1 METVKKLFGAFSN
14 FLVKNG
20 ITILA
25 VLVCATF
32 FLFNSLVKDMKHAAK
47 LFEQQAINMELAH
60 DLEDSFSFIELQ
72 SQTAQKKELQLE
84 RANEVLRMQSIM
96 IDKMIERLK
105 QLKAWP
111 LEIKPIDPDRAS

>member
-1 METVKKLFGAFSN
+1 M
-14 FLVKNG
+14 
-20 ITILA
+20 
-25 VLVCATF
+25 F

-60 DLEDSFSFIELQ
+60 DLEDSFSFIELK

-111 LEIKPIDPDRAS
+111 LEIKPIDPDRAI